1 MMTSMSRTG
10 DVANNSMVPV
20 RFSSAKSRIV
30 IIGMKNSPI
39 TLTFDN
45 SGRIMYSLRFTGNV
59 WPLIWAS
66 MFESQSSPANS
77 RRRTRRS
84 PRTWSAADKRW
95 VKRNSCGAPCGRLSR
110 YFSLLCSLGCEFLR
124 FRRSFLSSQLQE
136 DLLQAHSRGAQLI
149 QIPAGLD
156 HGTSEIAAHEIL
168 LAFDLKNIAAVAALF

>member
-1 MMTSMSRTG
+1 MS
-10 DVANNSMVPV
+10 
-20 RFSSAKSRIV
+20 
-30 IIGMKNSPI
+30 I
-39 TLTFDN
+39 TLFVCRLRLCSTTFN
-45 SGRIMYSLRFTGNV
+45 TQTRQTNYI
-59 WPLIWAS
+59 I
-66 MFESQSSPANS
+66 
-77 RRRTRRS
+77 RTRIA

-95 VKRNSCGAPCGRLSR
+95 VKRNNCGALFGRLSR

-156 HGTSEIAAHEIL
+156 QGTSEIAAHEIL